1 MPSVGSRPSGMRP
14 AEPPL
19 GDIAD
24 VGDEIVL
31 HLSLDDSADELEK
44 ARAVADVVEY
54 AVRVTRAVQ
63 SAQEMK
69 TWAWRPILLAS
80 AAAFTLLFTAYM
92 FLAERDWIFGP
103 SVAAISPA
111 RREAGLRYAMFLAT
125 ARINDYRSSRGTVP
139 ATLGDVGED
148 WPGVAYRTQDGATF
162 DLRATNPNG
171 APLVLQ
177 SSDDPRAFL
186 GLSRVYLRERP

>member
-1 MPSVGSRPSGMRP
+1 MPAGRRSVARPV
-14 AEPPL
+14 EPPL

-44 ARAVADVVEY
+44 ARAVADVMEY
-54 AVRVTRAVQ
+54 AVRVTKAVQ
-63 SAQEMK
+63 IAQEMK
-69 TWAWRPILLAS
+69 TWAWRPIVLGT

-92 FLAERDWIFGP
+92 FLFEPDWVFGP
-103 SVAAISPA
+103 SLTAISPA
-111 RREAGLRYAMFLAT
+111 RREAGLRYAIFLST
-125 ARINDYRSSRGTVP
+125 ARINDYRSSRGTLP

-148 WPGVAYRTQDGATF
+148 WPGVAYRTPDGASF
-162 DLRATNPNG
+162 DLRATNPNPNG

-186 GLSRVYLRERP
+186 GLSRRYLRERP